1 MDTDDQVY
9 RDLQEFLDTTPG
21 GLTATESGSDIRL
34 LKRFFTPEE
43 AKVATFLTMKPV
55 PIKTIYNRAKKSG
68 MSISIQKLQRIL
80 DSMLHKG
87 TLMPHYEGYDETHYC
102 CTDTTSGGFIT
113 LQVDRLSKELMGD
126 LMSYMTE
133 AKEGKPP
140 SPRGYAALRTIPVQ
154 ESIPHPEK
162 LSVSTY
168 DNVREIVG
176 SLPGPMAVANCI
188 CRQSK
193 RIMGGKCSKTDLEE
207 SCIIIGPD
215 HARHYV
221 DMGIARYITKE
232 EVFDILAKALEDG
245 LVLQP
250 ENSQRP
256 EAICCCCG
264 DCCVYLNPYSKLPR
278 PVDMYLSN
286 YYAEVNPELCTG
298 CGKCVEKC
306 QLEARA
312 IVEGTAVVKLDRC
325 VGCGNC
331 VAICPSGAS
340 HLCKKEGETVPV
352 KDKDAYYMKL
362 LHARQGK

>member
-1 MDTDDQVY
+1 
-9 RDLQEFLDTTPG
+9 
-21 GLTATESGSDIRL
+21 
-34 LKRFFTPEE
+34 
-43 AKVATFLTMKPV
+43 
-55 PIKTIYNRAKKSG
+55 
-68 MSISIQKLQRIL
+68 
-80 DSMLHKG
+80 
-87 TLMPHYEGYDETHYC
+87 MPHYEGYDETHYC

-133 AKEGKPP
+133 AREGKPP
-140 SPRGYAALRTIPVQ
+140 SPRGHAPLRTIPVQ

-168 DNVREIVG
+168 DNVREIVEN
-176 SLPGPMAVANCI
+176 LPGPISVANCI

-193 RIMGGKCSKTDLEE
+193 RITGGKCSKTDLEE

-286 YYAEVNPELCTG
+286 YYAEVDPELCTG
-298 CGKCVEKC
+298 CGKG
-306 QLEARA
+306 L
-312 IVEGTAVVKLDRC
+312 
-325 VGCGNC
+325 
-331 VAICPSGAS
+331 PS
-340 HLCKKEGETVPV
+340 
-352 KDKDAYYMKL
+352 
-362 LHARQGK
+362 